1 MKAFFRLFALALAL
15 VFMLAAA
22 ACHKAPAGDVT
33 RAPATDA
40 PATEAL
46 LTRAPATEAPATE
59 TPTDA
64 GNVMDLYNFNA
75 ETLLYQDMYIS
86 FTLPEGQTVLRD
98 STEEWGE
105 GYIRYI
111 FFSDPENADAN
122 TSYCVQPAG
131 DDLYSSFTRE
141 DLELL
146 FKLFYERSLES
157 EVTVETLRHET
168 VDGANFSG
176 IIYEYS
182 VKYDG
187 AEIRQL
193 LYSVVT
199 DADLAVTVS
208 YTFGDEAAALASMES
223 IKLN

>member
-22 ACHKAPAGDVT
+22 ACHKAPAGDAT
-33 RAPATDA
+33 PAPATDA

-46 LTRAPATEAPATE
+46 LTRAPATDAPTEA
-59 TPTDA
+59 PTDA
-64 GNVMDLYNFNA
+64 GNVMDVYNFDA
-75 ETLLYQDMYIS
+75 ETLRYQDFYID
-86 FTLPEGQTVLRD
+86 FTLPAGQTVLTD
-98 STEEWGE
+98 STAEWGE

-111 FFSDPENADAN
+111 FFTDPDNADAN
-122 TSYCVQPAG
+122 TSYCVQPAE
-131 DDLYSSFTRE
+131 DDLYAGFSE
-141 DLELL
+141 QDLELL

-157 EVTVETLRHET
+157 EVTVETLRHED
-168 VDGANFSG
+168 VDGVNFSG

-223 IKLN
+223 ISID

>member
-1 MKAFFRLFALALAL
+1 MKAFFRIFAFALAL
-15 VFMLAAA
+15 VFALCAVS
-22 ACHKAPAGDVT
+22 CRKASPEDATPAPDT
-33 RAPATDA
+33 AAPATA
-40 PATEAL
+40 A
-46 LTRAPATEAPATE
+46 
-59 TPTDA
+59 PTDP
-64 GNVMDLYNFNA
+64 GNAAAPYDFNA
-75 ETLLYQDMYIS
+75 ETLRYQDAYID
-86 FTLPEGQTVLRD
+86 FTLPKGQTALRD
-98 STEEWGE
+98 STKEWGE

-111 FFSDPENADAN
+111 FFSDPENADVN
-122 TSYCVQPAG
+122 TSYCVQPAEG
-131 DDLYSSFTRE
+131 ELYADFSQE

-208 YTFGDEAAALASMES
+208 YTFGDEAAALAAAES
-223 IKLN
+223 IRIN

>member
-1 MKAFFRLFALALAL
+1 MKAFFRIFAFALALVLAL
-15 VFMLAAA
+15 CAVS
-22 ACHKAPAGDVT
+22 CRKAPPEDAT
-33 RAPATDA
+33 PAPETAAPAT
-40 PATEAL
+40 L
-46 LTRAPATEAPATE
+46 
-59 TPTDA
+59 TPTDP
-64 GNVMDLYNFNA
+64 GNAAAPYDFNA
-75 ETLLYQDMYIS
+75 ETLRYQDAYID
-86 FTLPEGQTVLRD
+86 FTLPKGQTVLRD
-98 STEEWGE
+98 STKEWGE

-111 FFSDPENADAN
+111 FFSDPENADVN

-157 EVTVETLRHET
+157 EVTVEALRHET
-168 VDGANFSG
+168 VDGVNFSG

-223 IKLN
+223 ISID